1 MQDNIKQSQWALE
14 KDKIEYLKELL
25 QESDSKLKQRNK
37 LIKIADS
44 SEAGWETVRQ
54 YEANPIASDSEDENK
69 IFKAESRAVPK
80 RKNALKTKFPRPAS
94 STVTRGASVNG
105 AMSLNSTSPRPSLQ
119 YPANMPSF
127 IPSF

>member
-14 KDKIEYLKELL
+14 NNKIEYLKELL

-44 SEAGWETVRQ
+44 SEARWETVRQ
-54 YEANPIASDSEDENK
+54 YKANTIASDSEDENK
-69 IFKAESRAVPK
+69 IFKAESRAVRK

-105 AMSLNSTSPRPSLQ
+105 AMPFNSTSPRPSLQ